1 MSQIEGFRLTTF
13 VKYMVMEASFVFNVS
28 KTSSLNQS
36 DVIFAAFIPLPIL
49 NVLLL
54 YAKAGM

>member
-1 MSQIEGFRLTTF
+1 MSQSEGLRSTTF
-13 VKYMVMEASFVFNVS
+13 VKYMVMEASCVFNMS

-36 DVIFAAFIPLPIL
+36 NVIFVAFLLLLIL

-54 YAKAGM
+54 YATAGM